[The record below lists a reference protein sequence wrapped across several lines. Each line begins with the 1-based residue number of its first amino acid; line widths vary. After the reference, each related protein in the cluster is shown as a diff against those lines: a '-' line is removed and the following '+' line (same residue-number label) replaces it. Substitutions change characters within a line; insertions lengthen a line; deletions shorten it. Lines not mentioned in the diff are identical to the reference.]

1 MSGHAVDASSSSGE
15 ATRLPW
21 NGLLA
26 LAGGS
31 FITLL
36 TETLPAGVLRPMGQS
51 LGASDAAVGQLVSVY
66 ALGSVLAAL
75 PMTALTQRL
84 PRRPLLLAAIAGF
97 VVVNALT
104 ALTSNYTLLLVVRFL
119 AGVGAGLLWSLVAG
133 YAARLVVPSLQG
145 RAIAVAMVGSPL
157 ALSLGVPAGTLL
169 GQQIGWRWA
178 FGLMALLAVLLLGW
192 IRLAVPALPAAGGGQ
207 RTPLGS
213 VWRLPGVR
221 STLLVMALYVL
232 AHNVLYT
239 YIEPLAILANAQHWL
254 DRVLLAFGVA
264 AVAGIGIAGWGVDRH
279 LRALVWAAVAG
290 FVLAVLALLLWPGV
304 PQVLLLASVLWGV
317 AFGAVPTLFQTAVAR
332 RAGAAADLAQSM
344 LVTGW
349 NLAIAAGGMAGG
361 VVLQSVGAGQLA
373 WLPLLLLAVCAAWLW
388 ARPKAWG

>member
-1 MSGHAVDASSSSGE
+1 
-15 ATRLPW
+15 
-21 NGLLA
+21 
-26 LAGGS
+26 
-31 FITLL
+31 
-36 TETLPAGVLRPMGQS
+36 
-51 LGASDAAVGQLVSVY
+51 
-66 ALGSVLAAL
+66 
-75 PMTALTQRL
+75 
-84 PRRPLLLAAIAGF
+84 
-97 VVVNALT
+97 
-104 ALTSNYTLLLVVRFL
+104 
-119 AGVGAGLLWSLVAG
+119 
-133 YAARLVVPSLQG
+133 
-145 RAIAVAMVGSPL
+145 
-157 ALSLGVPAGTLL
+157 
-169 GQQIGWRWA
+169 
-178 FGLMALLAVLLLGW
+178 
-192 IRLAVPALPAAGGGQ
+192 VPALPAAGGGQ
-207 RTPLGS
+207 RTPLGR

-317 AFGAVPTLFQTAVAR
+317 EFGAVPTLFQTAVAR

-361 VVLQSVGAGQLA
+361 VVLQSAGAGQLA
-373 WLPLLLLAVCAAWLW
+373 WLPLLLLAVCAACLW
-388 ARPKAWG
+388 ARPKAWV